1 MDLLSIASTSS
12 EPYTVS
18 QLNRA
23 VRQLL
28 GDAFINI
35 RVEGEVSNLS
45 TPSSGHSYFS
55 LKDADAQIR
64 CALFRP
70 RMNQLDFK
78 LADGQ
83 QVIVRAQVSLYE
95 PRGDYQLIVEA
106 IEIAGAGVLRR
117 NFELLKQKLYAEGLF
132 GIARKRPI
140 PTLPRCLGVMTSPSG
155 AAIRDILSVL
165 KRRFPA
171 IPVIVYPTAVQG
183 EQAKFE
189 IVQALALANQ
199 RAECDVLILS
209 RGGGSL
215 EDLWAFNEEI
225 VARAI
230 VNSHIPIITGIGHEV
245 DFSIADFV
253 GDLRAATP
261 SAAAEHAVPD
271 QQVWIQ
277 RLSRLEAR
285 CQQQISNRLTQLQQ
299 QLHWQAQ
306 RLQQQHPKQRLL
318 QKAQTVDRLEGRL
331 QQAIRTCLDR
341 ANYRLDTRVE
351 RLKQH
356 SPLIKI
362 HRYQAQQHYLSNRL
376 QVAMQ
381 QILHGHKQRLTLSSQ
396 TLQAVSPLAT
406 LDRGYAIVTRVETC
420 SIIRNSQQLQPG
432 DLIQTRFAQG
442 AIISQVLAQ

>member
-1 MDLLSIASTSS
+1 MIPLSIAPFSA
-12 EPYTVS
+12 ELYTVT

-28 GDAFINI
+28 NDEFINT
-35 RVEGEVSNLS
+35 RVAGEISNLS
-45 TPSSGHSYFS
+45 APSSGHVYFT

-70 RMNQLDFK
+70 RTNQLGIK
-78 LADGQ
+78 PANGQ
-83 QVIVRAQVSLYE
+83 QVVVRGQVSLYE
-95 PRGDYQLIVEA
+95 PRGDYQLIVDE
-106 IEIAGAGVLRR
+106 IEIAGAGALRR
-117 NFELLKQKLYAEGLF
+117 NFEILKQKLFAEGLF
-132 GIARKRPI
+132 DAAKKRPI
-140 PTLPRCLGVMTSPSG
+140 PTLPRCIGVITSPSG

-183 EQAKFE
+183 EQAKFD

-199 RAECDVLILS
+199 RAECEVLILS

-215 EDLWAFNEEI
+215 EDLWAFNEEM

-230 VNSHIPIITGIGHEV
+230 FNSDIPIIAGIGHEV
-245 DFSIADFV
+245 DFTIADFV
-253 GDLRAATP
+253 SDLRAATP

-285 CQQQISNRLTQLQQ
+285 CQQQINNGLKQLQQ
-299 QLHWQAQ
+299 QLHWQAK

-318 QKAQTVDRLEGRL
+318 QKTQTVDRLDGRL
-331 QQAIRTCLDR
+331 QQAMQNCLHR
-341 ANYRLDTRVE
+341 AAYRLDTQVAC
-351 RLKQH
+351 LKQH
-356 SPLIKI
+356 SPIESI
-362 HRYQAQQHYLSNRL
+362 HRYQAQQQYLSHRL
-376 QVAMQ
+376 QVTMQ
-381 QILHGHKQRLTLSSQ
+381 QILQGHKQRLTFSSQ
-396 TLQAVSPLAT
+396 TLHAVSPLAT
-406 LDRGYAIVTRVETC
+406 LDRGYAIVTQIETC
-420 SIIRNSQQLQPG
+420 RIIRDSQQLQPS

-442 AIISQVLAQ
+442 VIISQVLAQ

>member
-1 MDLLSIASTSS
+1 MNLLSIASTSS

-35 RVEGEVSNLS
+35 HVEGEVSNLS
-45 TPSSGHSYFS
+45 TPSSGHIYFS
-55 LKDADAQIR
+55 LKDVDAQIR
-64 CALFRP
+64 CAFFRP
-70 RMNQLDFK
+70 RMGQLDFK
-78 LADGQ
+78 LANGR

-117 NFELLKQKLYAEGLF
+117 NFELLKQKLHAEGLF
-132 GIARKRPI
+132 ETAKKRLI
-140 PTLPRCLGVMTSPSG
+140 PTLPRCLGVITSPSG

-199 RAECDVLILS
+199 RAECEVLILS

-230 VNSHIPIITGIGHEV
+230 FNSDIPIITGIGHEV

-253 GDLRAATP
+253 SDLRAATP

-271 QQVWIQ
+271 QQVWLQ

-285 CQQQISNRLTQLQQ
+285 CQQQISNRLKQLQQ
-299 QLHWQAQ
+299 QLHWQAK

-318 QKAQTVDRLEGRL
+318 QQTQTVDRLEGRL
-331 QQAIRTCLDR
+331 QQAIQNCLNR
-341 ANYRLDTRVE
+341 ASYRLDTRVE
-351 RLKQH
+351 RLKQY
-356 SPLIKI
+356 SPSMKI

-376 QVAMQ
+376 QVSMQ
-381 QILHGHKQRLTLSSQ
+381 QILHRHKQRLTLSRQ
-396 TLQAVSPLAT
+396 TLHAVSPLAT
-406 LDRGYAIVTRVETC
+406 LDRGYAIVTQIETC
-420 SIIRNSQQLQPG
+420 RIIRDSQHLQPG
-432 DLIQTRFAQG
+432 DLIQAQFAQG
-442 AIISQVLAQ
+442 VIISQVLAQ